1 MLMMSTSFVSV
12 IVGSVALAATLAMT
26 APRQGGG
33 APTGQEVAGIRC
45 DEMEGQRVHIHQ
57 HLAIFDHGKPVAI
70 PDNIGRPFVRQCLY
84 WVHTH
89 TTDGV
94 IHIESPTTRTF
105 TLADFFTIWGQPLS
119 TTQAASAKADKG
131 SKLKV
136 WVDGKP
142 YTADPRKIPLNA
154 HTDVVVEA
162 GPPFPA
168 PPKFTAWGSR

>member
-1 MLMMSTSFVSV
+1 MMFTSFASV
-12 IVGSVALAATLAMT
+12 ILGSVALAATLSFAT
-26 APRQGGG
+26 PPQGGP
-33 APTGQEVAGIRC
+33 PTGQEVAGIRC

-57 HLAIFDHGKPVAI
+57 HIAIFDHGKPVGV
-70 PDNIGRPFVRQCLY
+70 PDNIGRPLIRQCLY

-105 TLADFFTIWGQPLS
+105 TLGDFFTIWGQPLTS
-119 TTQAASAKADKG
+119 TQAATAKADKG

-142 YTADPRKIPLNA
+142 YTADPRAIPLNA
-154 HTDVVVEA
+154 HTDIVVEA